1 MAKYQRLIKTVMVG
15 ISCLFLMIA
24 GMGGCAQK
32 KELKDVQDP
41 FYEQWRVKAEES
53 KGTSPVEPP
62 PIDEKPFEVAA
73 PEGEEEPMPSVP
85 KPLPT
90 RKISLKMNDIDVAVL
105 LRALARAA
113 DQNIILNE
121 KVSGKVNINIHQ
133 APWDQVFTGILRTNG
148 LSYAWEGDIIRIMT
162 AEDMDADIRSKARE
176 QALKLTQTPLT
187 RIVSIKYSEAP
198 KLKENLERFVTVD
211 RSGKKMGS
219 ILVDEHTNS
228 LIIQAIKSDM
238 DRILA
243 VAKQLDRPTPQV
255 LIEAIIVEANKD
267 VAREL
272 GIQWGGVYAGK
283 SGDKRAIVT
292 GRQGGTTS
300 TGGVPVNPDGS
311 PSTALNPNLNNLDVT
326 SGSVVNLPALGLGG
340 FEPATLGLIYTRV
353 GEYLLSTQLSALQ
366 DQGKLHIL
374 SNPSITTLDN
384 KEATISSG
392 SEIPFQSVEDGEVK
406 IEYKEALLELKVT
419 PNVIDGDTLKMN
431 IAVKKDEPDFSRTV
445 GNNPTIIKKEATTNV
460 IQNDGQ
466 TIVIGGLSK
475 ESSSR
480 NNTGTPFLEDI
491 PGLGYLF
498 KRKSSADQMEE
509 LLIFITP
516 HILKPR
522 AIGGKP

>member
-1 MAKYQRLIKTVMVG
+1 MVKYERLIKLFVAG
-15 ISCLFLMIA
+15 ISCLFLMVA
-24 GMGGCAQK
+24 WMGGCAQK
-32 KELKDVQDP
+32 KDLKDVQDP

-62 PIDEKPFEVAA
+62 PIDEKPHEIAS
-73 PEGEEEPMPSVP
+73 PEGEEEQVPEAP

-90 RKISLKMNDIDVAVL
+90 RKISLKMNDVNVAVL

-113 DQNIILNE
+113 EQNIILNQ
-121 KVSGKVNINIHQ
+121 KVTGKVNINIHQ
-133 APWDQVFTGILRTNG
+133 APWDQVFTSILRTNG

-162 AEDMDADIRSKARE
+162 AEDMDADLRSKARQ

-187 RIVSIKYSEAP
+187 RIVSVKFAEAN
-198 KLKENLERFVTVD
+198 KLKSNLEKFVTLD
-211 RSGKKMGS
+211 RSGKQTGS

-228 LIIQAIKSDM
+228 LIIQAIRTDM

-243 VAKQLDRPTPQV
+243 VIKKLDRPTPQV

-292 GRQGGTTS
+292 GQQGRVPPTF
-300 TGGVPVNPDGS
+300 TGADENV
-311 PSTALNPNLNNLDVT
+311 DVT

-340 FEPATLGLIYTRV
+340 FDPMTLGLIYTRV
-353 GEYLLSTQLSALQ
+353 GEYLLSVQLSALQ

-374 SNPSITTLDN
+374 SSPSITTLDN
-384 KEATISSG
+384 QSAFVESG
-392 SEIPFQSVEDGEVK
+392 ADVPYQSVEDGEVK
-406 IEYKEALLELKVT
+406 VEYKKAVLRLEVV
-419 PNVIDGDTLKMN
+419 PHVIDGDTLKLEVIVN
-431 IAVKKDEPDFSRTV
+431 KDEPDFSRTV
-445 GNNPTIIKKEATTNV
+445 GNNPTILTKKAETKI

-480 NNTGTPFLEDI
+480 SDTGTPFLEDI

-498 KRKSSADQMEE
+498 KRKSSADQLEE

-522 AIGGKP
+522 AIRGKP